1 MSSEFANKM
10 YSVEIE
16 YGEILMASKM
26 LGSAI
31 NQDDPFRVMQALADI
46 NKAVMKAMHEAIA
59 AQEEYLKPIKQDA
72 MRIA

>member
-1 MSSEFANKM
+1 MSEFENKM

-16 YGEILMASKM
+16 YGEIMMASKM

-31 NQDDPFRVMQALADI
+31 SQNDPFRAMQALAEI
-46 NKAVMKAMHEAIA
+46 NKAVKKAMHETID
-59 AQEEYLKPIKQDA
+59 AQEEYLKPIREDA

>member
-1 MSSEFANKM
+1 MSEFENKM

-16 YGEILMASKM
+16 YGEILMASKI

-31 NQDDPFRVMQALADI
+31 NQNDPFRVMQALADI
-46 NKAVMKAMHEAIA
+46 NKAVKKAMHETID
-59 AQEEYLKPIKQDA
+59 AQEEYLKPIREDA

>member
-1 MSSEFANKM
+1 MSEFENKM

-16 YGEILMASKM
+16 YGEIMMASKM

-31 NQDDPFRVMQALADI
+31 SQNDPFRAMKALAEI
-46 NKAVMKAMHEAIA
+46 NKAVMRAMHETID
-59 AQEEYLKPIKQDA
+59 AQEEYLKPIREDA

>member
-1 MSSEFANKM
+1 MSEFENKM

-16 YGEILMASKM
+16 YGEIMMASKM

-31 NQDDPFRVMQALADI
+31 SQSDPFRAMQALAEI
-46 NKAVMKAMHEAIA
+46 NKAVKKAMHETID
-59 AQEEYLKPIKQDA
+59 AQEEYLKPIREDA

>member
-1 MSSEFANKM
+1 MSEFENKM

-31 NQDDPFRVMQALADI
+31 NQNDPFRAMQALAEI

>member
-1 MSSEFANKM
+1 MSEFENKM

-16 YGEILMASKM
+16 YGEILMASKV

-31 NQDDPFRVMQALADI
+31 SQNDPFRVMQALADI
-46 NKAVMKAMHEAIA
+46 HKAVKNAMHEAID